1 MRAED
6 RSAVGFE
13 RLRAEACALEH
24 DLDTSSSEA
33 WTDHDLTDLE
43 ETVRAEAALE
53 DLVGRRTLI
62 RNLVA
67 EIRVEGAADVPGPS
81 YGKDAPTGVRIQY
94 KKCTSSSEREG
105 RQSR

>member
-6 RSAVGFE
+6 RRAVGFE
-13 RLRAEACALEH
+13 RLRAEACALKH

-33 WTDHDLTDLE
+33 WTDQDLTDLE

-67 EIRVEGAADVPGPS
+67 EIRVEGAADAPGPS
-81 YGKDAPTGVRIQY
+81 
-94 KKCTSSSEREG
+94 
-105 RQSR
+105 